1 MKRISYTILLLISVL
16 LLTGCGE
23 QTYKFESS
31 EIIYE
36 LSGTMVDDINAN
48 GANVIVNKNQAF
60 VEFNED
66 TQDYNTYAK
75 GEHKIEKKDSF
86 YKYYFIN
93 LSEVKGKK
101 FGSEKGIK
109 LTDETY
115 GEVTVLFYG
124 TYDYT
129 ISNVKDFTSTYLK
142 LEEIVDI
149 EDYVEHSLQTAVKN
163 AIINLDKT
171 FKELALYSE
180 NIKTAVVE
188 ELVTKGISV
197 NLTIESINLDEA
209 SLAIV
214 NKHDTNQAMY
224 EAFIKNTSWVNV
236 TEGSELKLLEGD
248 FKWFGTQ
255 GNYNG
260 DVQYGDFKFYIDDM
274 AVDFITQDL
283 KSYGVTTEELQKL
296 FDNNEEY
303 DKSNFVVFSIN
314 LEGYTVGGQ
323 TTTVNQTIYWY
334 GFLLSNNQNLQ
345 VVNMSTATYYNFMK
359 K

>member
-1 MKRISYTILLLISVL
+1 MKKITYALLLLISMV

-36 LSGTMVDDINAN
+36 LSGTMIDDINAN
-48 GANVIVNKNQAF
+48 GAKVIVNKNQAF

-93 LSEVKGKK
+93 LSEIKGKK

-129 ISNVKDFTSTYLK
+129 ISNIKDFTSSYLK

-149 EDYVEHSLQTAVKN
+149 EDYVEYSLKTAIQN
-163 AIINLDKT
+163 AIVNLDKS
-171 FKELALYSE
+171 FKELALYSD
-180 NIKTAVVE
+180 NIKTAAIG
-188 ELVTKGISV
+188 ELVTKGISA
-197 NLTIESINLDEA
+197 NLTVESIDLDEE
-209 SLAIV
+209 SKAIV
-214 NKHDTNQAMY
+214 NKRDKTKAMY
-224 EAFIKNTSWVNV
+224 EAFIKNTTWVA
-236 TEGSELKLLEGD
+236 TDGSELKLLEGD
-248 FKWFGTQ
+248 FKWFQKQ
-255 GNYNG
+255 GEYN
-260 DVQYGDFKFYIDDM
+260 DNVQYGDLEFYIDDM
-274 AVDFITQDL
+274 AVDYITKDL
-283 KSYGVTTEELQKL
+283 QSYGVTAEELQKL

-303 DKSNFVVFSIN
+303 DKSNFVVFNIN
-314 LEGYTVGGQ
+314 LEGYTIDGK
-323 TTTVNQTIYWY
+323 TTTVNQKIYWY

-345 VVNMSTATYYNFMK
+345 VVNMNTATYYNFMK
-359 K
+359 R